1 MKRLKKMSYS
11 YSQGLM
17 DYIIKSGKEILTVN
31 YNRTNK
37 IGDIES
43 QDEEINVNIGYYIKK
58 EDLEYVTQMEV
69 NEEQWE
75 NFYSFLKSIS
85 IVDFDDCKL
94 KLNYDLMDD
103 ISRSLPNE
111 DLKTYEFETFKF
123 KITTQDYSDI
133 NFILESKLTK
143 LY

>member
-17 DYIIKSGKEILTVN
+17 DYIIKSGKEILTIH

-85 IVDFDDCKL
+85 IVDFDDFKL
-94 KLNYDLMDD
+94 KLNYDLMED

-111 DLKTYEFETFKF
+111 DLKTYEIETFKF